1 MPATASA
8 AVRYASGA
16 SGRYRRA
23 KHGPAQL
30 MSPIS
35 FDCSASTIV
44 VAKRNQCAWGKA
56 FSRGRA
62 PDDGASE
69 RETRQPVDLISQS
82 CYR

>member
-30 MSPIS
+30 MSTIS
-35 FDCSASTIV
+35 FECSASTIV
-44 VAKRNQCAWGKA
+44 VTKRNECAWGKA
-56 FSRGRA
+56 FSRRRA
-62 PDDGASE
+62 AADGASE
-69 RETRQPVDLISQS
+69 REARQPVDLISQS
-82 CYR
+82 CNR